1 MQTFGEQVYSD
12 VWGPAR
18 HLTIN
23 KKLYYISFIDN
34 YSRESVIYLMNTKDQ
49 AFDKYKL
56 YAAMMNRQRDVH
68 IKTLVTD
75 RGGEYTSS
83 AFEKYLAE
91 QGTKHKLTVHD
102 TPKSNGIAKQL
113 NRTLVERTRAMLLAS
128 NLPKNLWGYA
138 ILHANYIARIQEL
151 YRTKL
156 CMRLFIRKNCRVI
169 SSYQLAN
176 LVGS

>member
-1 MQTFGEQVYSD
+1 MKSMNDKTTCDACIKSKITHKPLPKEPREQTQTFGEQVYSD

-23 KKLYYISFIDN
+23 KKLYYISFIND

-56 YAAMMNRQRDVH
+56 YAAMMNCQRGVH

-91 QGTKHKLTVHD
+91 QGTRHKLTVHD
-102 TPKSNGIAKQL
+102 TPESNGIAK
-113 NRTLVERTRAMLLAS
+113 
-128 NLPKNLWGYA
+128 
-138 ILHANYIARIQEL
+138 
-151 YRTKL
+151 
-156 CMRLFIRKNCRVI
+156 
-169 SSYQLAN
+169 
-176 LVGS
+176 

>member
-1 MQTFGEQVYSD
+1 MFYIQSYLMNSQKAPNIDSVLWVTVSQKSMRYLLNWGMILGIEMKSMNDKITCDACIKSKITHKPLSKEPREQMQTFSEQVYSD

-23 KKLYYISFIDN
+23 QKLYYISFIDN

-56 YAAMMNRQRDVH
+56 YVAMMNHQRDIH

-91 QGTKHKLTVHD
+91 QGMKHCSQHSWV
-102 TPKSNGIAKQL
+102 
-113 NRTLVERTRAMLLAS
+113 
-128 NLPKNLWGYA
+128 
-138 ILHANYIARIQEL
+138 
-151 YRTKL
+151 
-156 CMRLFIRKNCRVI
+156 
-169 SSYQLAN
+169 
-176 LVGS
+176 